1 MMENYK
7 VIIREFNAVRQAS
20 PRRLMLCLRF
30 GSSRLTIGYGSGDE
44 MGAMNYNPRKA
55 AQVIAYFALR
65 TGKRSIDL
73 IKAIKL
79 VYLGDRESIARWGEP
94 ILLEPRV
101 ALPLG
106 PVNDLTYAYAKG
118 EREDREG
125 WSAFLEDRHE
135 NTLQLREGVSV
146 EDLDELSE
154 ADIEALAGVWD
165 RVGFMEPM
173 ALSMWTHKEG
183 NVPEWHDPK
192 NSSRPIPLARIMREV
207 GMAEPDRSA
216 VEIEQRRSLAAILGS
231 D

>member
-1 MMENYK
+1 MEKYK
-7 VIIREFNAVRQAS
+7 AIVRDLQAMRRAS
-20 PRRLMLCLRF
+20 PGRLTLCLRF
-30 GSSRLTIGYGSGDE
+30 GSSRLTIAYGSERE

-55 AQVIAYFALR
+55 AQVIAYFALK
-65 TGKRSIDL
+65 TGQRSIEL

-118 EREDREG
+118 EREDRDG
-125 WSAFLEDRHE
+125 WSAILEDRCE
-135 NTLQLREGVSV
+135 NTLRLREGVTL

-154 ADIEALAGVWD
+154 ADIEALGDVWK
-165 RVGFMEPM
+165 RVGFMDPM
-173 ALSMWTHKEG
+173 ALSMWTHKDG
-183 NVPEWHDPK
+183 NVPEWQDPK
-192 NSSRPIPLARIMREV
+192 GSSRPIPLARIMREV
-207 GMAEPDRSA
+207 GLAEPDRSA
-216 VEIEQRRSLAAILGS
+216 VDIEQRRSLASIIGG